1 MPIPAQSPE
10 LQVRSHC
17 AERMARTLPHMARRT
32 QRETRTGGGSNFGPG
47 AASAIDRMVEGGAR
61 CYSRA
66 RDLPCLL
73 PLWPRELADFTAGG
87 TLRILA
93 KLRRALRAER
103 RRARAGH
110 WSYELNRHIALL
122 AAYKGEIALLR
133 AETSLSRHG
142 PGAARQASGAAPSGI
157 AAKDVLRLP
166 KRVR

>member
-1 MPIPAQSPE
+1 
-10 LQVRSHC
+10 
-17 AERMARTLPHMARRT
+17 MARRT
-32 QRETRTGGGSNFGPG
+32 QRETRISGGSKLEPG
-47 AASAIDRMVEGGAR
+47 AASAIDRMVGGGAR

-73 PLWPRELADFTAGG
+73 PLWPRELADFTPGG
-87 TLRILA
+87 TLRILS

-122 AAYKGEIALLR
+122 AAYKGEAALLR
-133 AETSLSRHG
+133 AETLSRRG

-157 AAKDVLRLP
+157 AAKDAPRLP